1 MNDVELDAPEDSIAW
16 KLAAHYLKPVAH
28 HFDNPGVTSIAV
40 NRWDTVF
47 IRENGSWTRTRDRFL
62 SEDHLVSCISQIVNN
77 LNQVIDPKTN
87 PIADARLK
95 DGSRLNA
102 VLYPTAHTGSNMTIR
117 IFPKVR
123 YSMEDLLERG
133 AMNEDM
139 LKLFRLAVAV
149 EYNILVSG
157 ATGSGKTT
165 ILNAMGN
172 LIPDDRRVGVIEDT
186 AELKINKSNIVSME
200 APKRILNR
208 ETGQMSISM
217 QELLVNTLRQELR
230 NIIIG
235 EVREASAA
243 TAVML
248 ALNTGHRGVLST
260 LHANSPVDALSR
272 LINMLL
278 SNDTRIPYD
287 AVVREIYGNFDMVI
301 QCENTPRHKQRIV
314 AVSEVTDGKLYPL
327 WGWDYVAGKH
337 KCLYAPSHRN
347 ARVVEFAARYGLEV
361 DL

>member
-1 MNDVELDAPEDSIAW
+1 MTDIKLDAPIDSIAW
-16 KLAAHYLKPVAH
+16 KLAAHYLKPITR
-28 HFDNPGVTSIAV
+28 HFDNPSVTSIAV
-40 NRWDTVF
+40 NRWDTIF
-47 IRENGSWTRTRDRFL
+47 IREGGKWIRTTDKFAN
-62 SEDHLVSCISQIVNN
+62 EADLVSCISQIVNN
-77 LNQVIDPKTN
+77 LNQTIDSKTN
-87 PIADARLK
+87 PIADARLH

-123 YSMEDLLERG
+123 YSMEDLLAKG

-139 LKLFRLAVAV
+139 LKLFKLAVAV

-172 LIPDDRRVGVIEDT
+172 LIPDDRRIGVIEDT
-186 AELKINKSNIVSME
+186 AELKISKSNIVCQE
-200 APKRILNR
+200 APRRVLNR
-208 ETGQMSISM
+208 VTGQMAISM

-235 EVREASAA
+235 EVREPTAA

-260 LHANSPVDALSR
+260 LHANSPKDAFGR

-287 AVVREIYGNFDMVI
+287 AVVNEIYGNFDMVI
-301 QCENTPRHKQRIV
+301 QCEHTPRHGQRIV
-314 AVSEVTDGKLYPL
+314 AVSEVTDGTLYPL
-327 WGWDYVAGKH
+327 WGWDYIAGVH
-337 KCLYAPSHRN
+337 KRLYDPMQREP
-347 ARVVEFAARYGLEV
+347 RVIEYAARYGIDA

>member
-1 MNDVELDAPEDSIAW
+1 MSDIKLDAPVDSIAW
-16 KLAAHYLKPVAH
+16 KLASHYMKPIAR
-28 HFDNPGVTSIAV
+28 HFENPNVTSIGV
-40 NRWDTVF
+40 NRWDTIF
-47 IRENGSWTRTRDRFL
+47 IRESGQWKRTDDKFD
-62 SEDHLVSCISQIVNN
+62 SEQHLVSCIHQIVNN
-77 LNQVIDPKTN
+77 LNQTIDSKTN
-87 PIADARLK
+87 PIADARLH

-123 YSMEDLLERG
+123 YSMEDLLAKG
-133 AMNEDM
+133 AMNADM
-139 LKLFRLAVAV
+139 LTLFQLAVSV

-172 LIPDDRRVGVIEDT
+172 LIPDDRRIGVIEDT

-200 APKRILNR
+200 APKRVLNR
-208 ETGQMSISM
+208 ETGQMAITM

-230 NIIIG
+230 NIIVG
-235 EVREASAA
+235 EVRESSAA

-260 LHANSPVDALSR
+260 LHANNPLDALSR

-301 QCENTPRHKQRIV
+301 QCEHTPRHGQRIV

-327 WGWDYVAGKH
+327 WGWDYLKGSH
-337 KCLYAPSHRN
+337 KRLYAPTQRQP
-347 ARVVEFAARYGLEV
+347 RVIEHAARYGIEATL
-361 DL
+361 